1 MTTLP
6 AVLGLAVG
14 SLGSLGS
21 LTLAAAGP
29 AAADVVEPF
38 GKRYEASLYGDFTT
52 IGATAAVTAAAGT
65 STGTSTGTGAA
76 TGTGTGSGTA
86 RVVIPVG
93 AKVAYARLFWGGH
106 DGTYR
111 TPSGALSKRCAD
123 AGRDA
128 ATPSGDHATTEPR
141 IKVGTGPE
149 TTVSIDS
156 MVTDPADTGGAHY
169 YTGESDV
176 TAAFAGVT
184 GTDTPVTV
192 GGIWT
197 ALGTDCVA
205 GWSLTLV
212 HEFPGPEPAFAPDRR
227 AVRVYGGHVL
237 QRSTSPAT
245 TIAVDGFHRAAGRAR
260 ASVTVYGAGSTP
272 GDAFLVGGRNVTAAH
287 PAGGTGAS
295 LVTAFDIPEGT
306 LPVGARST
314 ELTFTPTGDT
324 YVPSALAFSVPVPD
338 LEITKTADPR
348 KVKPGD
354 TVTYTITAKNTGRLG
369 HQDARFGDD
378 LTGNL
383 DDAVYNGD
391 AKATTG
397 TATYDGRSIAY
408 TGDIPAG
415 ATARITYSVTV
426 DDPVRGDGRL
436 ASGIEATSPR
446 TNCGPGSG
454 DPACAVTPVIVLP
467 KPIPTATPTPEP
479 TPTPTPTPTATG
491 TGTPAATPTATGTPT
506 PAPAPKRTDPR
517 DLADPKAAEGPDPS
531 ESEAGLLAAPA
542 GHAPRPTAP
551 HGPGGA
557 MAETGSSGERLWLLG
572 GLALALAATGVVA
585 KAALRGR
592 REP

>member
-1 MTTLP
+1 TGGQDETT
-6 AVLGLAVG
+6 A
-14 SLGSLGS
+14 SY
-21 LTLAAAGP
+21 LTAGTRHARTLTGP
-29 AAADVVEPF
+29 GTE
-38 GKRYEASLYGDFTT
+38 E
-52 IGATAAVTAAAGT
+52 AAVTAGAGT
-65 STGTSTGTGAA
+65 GTGSETGAGTGAA
-76 TGTGTGSGTA
+76 TGTGSGTA

-93 AKVAYARLFWGGH
+93 AEVAYARLFWGGH

-111 TPSGALSKRCAD
+111 TPSGALSKRCAGS
-123 AGRDA
+123 GRDA

-245 TIAVDGFHRAAGRAR
+245 TIAVDGFRRAAGRAR
-260 ASVTVYGAGSTP
+260 ASVTVHGAGSTP

-295 LVTAFDIPEGT
+295 LVTAFDIPEGA

-446 TNCGPGSG
+446 TNCGAGSE

-467 KPIPTATPTPEP
+467 KPGPAATPTPETTREPTPEPTPTATATETP
-479 TPTPTPTPTATG
+479 TPTPTPTPTQ
-491 TGTPAATPTATGTPT
+491 
-506 PAPAPKRTDPR
+506 KRTDPTDPTDPT
-517 DLADPKAAEGPDPS
+517 DLADPKAAEGPDRG
-531 ESEAGLLAAPA
+531 ESEAGLLAAPAARA

-551 HGPGGA
+551 HGPGGT